1 MPWPRWSHDLERQVA
16 RGQPAPGPTTTKIMS
31 TTADPPPG
39 KPSLIEMLAA
49 LSAFAGGAIL
59 TAITMMA
66 VASITMRSLG
76 FQPIQGDFELVQV
89 ALAGCI
95 ALMLPWC
102 QLRGG
107 NLTVDFFTV
116 RLRNTNQRRLD
127 TIGAALF
134 ALVMALITWRT
145 CAGAIA
151 AKASNE
157 STMILG
163 FPLWIGYVAM
173 IPGLLLTVFAAL
185 HTARTAWKKSR
196 R

>member
-1 MPWPRWSHDLERQVA
+1 MLTNPT
-16 RGQPAPGPTTTKIMS
+16 PAGGR
-31 TTADPPPG
+31 A
-39 KPSLIEMLAA
+39 SLIEKLAA
-49 LSAFAGGAIL
+49 VSALVGGAIL
-59 TAITMMA
+59 TGIALMA
-66 VASITMRSLG
+66 VTSIVMRSAG
-76 FQPIQGDFELVQV
+76 FRPIQGDFELVQV

-102 QLRGG
+102 QMQGG

-116 RLRNTNQRRLD
+116 RLRKSRQRRFDAL
-127 TIGAALF
+127 GAVLF
-134 ALVMALITWRT
+134 ALIMALVTWRT
-145 CAGAIA
+145 GAGAIA

-185 HTARTAWKKSR
+185 RTARAAWMQAGDD
-196 R
+196 

>member
-1 MPWPRWSHDLERQVA
+1 MSA
-16 RGQPAPGPTTTKIMS
+16 TAIPA
-31 TTADPPPG
+31 AV
-39 KPSLIEMLAA
+39 KPALIEKLAA

-59 TAITMMA
+59 TAITVMT
-66 VASITMRSLG
+66 VASIVLRSLG

-102 QLRGG
+102 QLQGG
-107 NLTVDFFTV
+107 NLTVDFFTA
-116 RLRNTNQRRLD
+116 RLRKTRQRRLD
-127 TIGAALF
+127 AMGAVVF
-134 ALVMALITWRT
+134 ALIMALVTWRT

-151 AKASNE
+151 VKASNE

-163 FPLWIGYVAM
+163 FPLWIGYAAM
-173 IPGLLLTVFAAL
+173 IPGLLLTVFVAL
-185 HTARTAWKKSR
+185 HTARSAWRESR

>member
-1 MPWPRWSHDLERQVA
+1 
-16 RGQPAPGPTTTKIMS
+16 MS
-31 TTADPPPG
+31 TTANPPAG
-39 KPSLIEMLAA
+39 RPSLIEKLAA

-59 TAITMMA
+59 TAITVMA
-66 VASITMRSLG
+66 VASIAMRSLG

-102 QLRGG
+102 QLKGG
-107 NLTVDFFTV
+107 NLTVDFFTA
-116 RLRNTNQRRLD
+116 RLRKTRQRHLD
-127 TIGAALF
+127 AVGALLF
-134 ALVMALITWRT
+134 AVIMTVVAWRT

-163 FPLWIGYVAM
+163 FPLWIGYAAM
-173 IPGLLLTVFAAL
+173 IPGLILTVLAAL
-185 HTARTAWKKSR
+185 QTARVAWKEAGHE
-196 R
+196 

>member
-1 MPWPRWSHDLERQVA
+1 
-16 RGQPAPGPTTTKIMS
+16 MS
-31 TTADPPPG
+31 ATADPPAA
-39 KPSLIEMLAA
+39 KPALIEKLAA
-49 LSAFAGGAIL
+49 LSALAGGAIL
-59 TAITMMA
+59 TAITVMA
-66 VASITMRSLG
+66 VASIVLRSLG

-107 NLTVDFFTV
+107 NLTVDFFTA
-116 RLRNTNQRRLD
+116 RLRKTRQRRLD
-127 TIGAALF
+127 AIGAVLF
-134 ALVMALITWRT
+134 ALVMALVTWRT
-145 CAGAIA
+145 GAGAIA

-157 STMILG
+157 STMILA

-185 HTARTAWKKSR
+185 HTARSAWKKAGDE
-196 R
+196 

>member
-1 MPWPRWSHDLERQVA
+1 MALRKALYALRTLTLSRFPD
-16 RGQPAPGPTTTKIMS
+16 PTTTKVMS
-31 TTADPPPG
+31 TSANPQAG
-39 KPSLIEMLAA
+39 RPSLIEKLAA
-49 LSAFAGGAIL
+49 VAAFSGGAIL
-59 TAITMMA
+59 TAITVMV
-66 VASITMRSLG
+66 VASIGMRSLG
-76 FQPIQGDFELVQV
+76 YQPIQGDFELLQV

-107 NLTVDFFTV
+107 NLTVDFFTA
-116 RLRNTNQRRLD
+116 RLRKTKQRRLD
-127 TIGAALF
+127 AIGAVLF
-134 ALVMALITWRT
+134 AVVMAMVAWRT

-151 AKASNE
+151 VKASNE

-185 HTARTAWKKSR
+185 QTARTAWKESR
-196 R
+196 Q

>member
-1 MPWPRWSHDLERQVA
+1 
-16 RGQPAPGPTTTKIMS
+16 MS
-31 TTADPPPG
+31 TSANPPG
-39 KPSLIEMLAA
+39 GRPSLIDKLAA
-49 LSAFAGGAIL
+49 VSAFAGGAIL
-59 TAITMMA
+59 TAITLMA
-66 VASITMRSLG
+66 VASIIMRSLG
-76 FQPIQGDFELVQV
+76 FRPIQGDFELVQV

-102 QLRGG
+102 QLQGG

-116 RLRNTNQRRLD
+116 RLQRKKQRRLD
-127 TIGAALF
+127 AIGAVLF
-134 ALVMALITWRT
+134 AMIMALVTWRT

-151 AKASNE
+151 VKASNE

-185 HTARTAWKKSR
+185 QTARTAWKESR

>member
-1 MPWPRWSHDLERQVA
+1 MSM
-16 RGQPAPGPTTTKIMS
+16 TTTPAAGRLS
-31 TTADPPPG
+31 V
-39 KPSLIEMLAA
+39 IEKLAA
-49 LSAFAGGAIL
+49 FSALLGGAIL
-59 TAITMMA
+59 TGITLMA

-116 RLRNTNQRRLD
+116 RLHRTKQRRLD
-127 TIGAALF
+127 AIGSLLF
-134 ALVMALITWRT
+134 AIVIAVLTWRT
-145 CAGAIA
+145 WIGASDA
-151 AKASNE
+151 HASHE

-163 FPLWIGYVAM
+163 FPLWIGYAAM
-173 IPGLLLTVFAAL
+173 IPGLLLTMLSAV
-185 HTARTAWKKSR
+185 HTARVAWKEAR
-196 R
+196 V

>member
-1 MPWPRWSHDLERQVA
+1 
-16 RGQPAPGPTTTKIMS
+16 MS
-31 TTADPPPG
+31 TTANPPAG
-39 KPSLIEMLAA
+39 KPSLIEKLAII
-49 LSAFAGGAIL
+49 SAFAGGAIL
-59 TAITMMA
+59 TAITAMA
-66 VASITMRSLG
+66 VASIVMRSLG
-76 FQPIQGDFELVQV
+76 FQPIQGDFELLQV

-102 QLRGG
+102 QLQGG

-116 RLRNTNQRRLD
+116 RMRIARQRRLD
-127 TIGAALF
+127 AMGALLF
-134 ALVMALITWRT
+134 ALVMVLVTWRT

-151 AKASNE
+151 VKASNE

-185 HTARTAWKKSR
+185 QSACIAWKKAGNE
-196 R
+196 

>member
-1 MPWPRWSHDLERQVA
+1 
-16 RGQPAPGPTTTKIMS
+16 MS
-31 TTADPPPG
+31 TTANPPAA
-39 KPSLIEMLAA
+39 KPALIEKLAA
-49 LSAFAGGAIL
+49 LSALAGGAIL
-59 TAITMMA
+59 TAITVMA
-66 VASITMRSLG
+66 VASIVLRSLG

-107 NLTVDFFTV
+107 NLTVDFFTA
-116 RLRNTNQRRLD
+116 RLRKTRQRRLD
-127 TIGAALF
+127 AMGAVLF
-134 ALVMALITWRT
+134 ALVMALVTWRT

-157 STMILG
+157 STMILA

-173 IPGLLLTVFAAL
+173 IPGLFLTVFAAL
-185 HTARTAWKKSR
+185 HTARSAWKQAGDE
-196 R
+196 

>member
-1 MPWPRWSHDLERQVA
+1 
-16 RGQPAPGPTTTKIMS
+16 MS
-31 TTADPPPG
+31 TNANPPAG
-39 KPSLIEMLAA
+39 RSSLIEELSAA
-49 LSAFAGGAIL
+49 SAFAGGAIL
-59 TAITMMA
+59 TGITLMA
-66 VASITMRSLG
+66 VTSIVMRSFG
-76 FQPIQGDFELVQV
+76 YEPIQGDFELVQV

-102 QLRGG
+102 QLQGG

-116 RLRNTNQRRLD
+116 RLRKTRQRRLD
-127 TIGAALF
+127 AIGAMLF
-134 ALVMALITWRT
+134 ALVMILVTWRT
-145 CAGAIA
+145 CAGAISV
-151 AKASNE
+151 KASHE

-185 HTARTAWKKSR
+185 HTARIAWKESR